1 MHIHFNDPQGSTTVQ
16 ETNMRTQLTAN
27 CMLELLWD
35 RALKLSGLCYE
46 SQQLFFVSILYL

>member
-1 MHIHFNDPQGSTTVQ
+1 ML
-16 ETNMRTQLTAN
+16 ELTAN